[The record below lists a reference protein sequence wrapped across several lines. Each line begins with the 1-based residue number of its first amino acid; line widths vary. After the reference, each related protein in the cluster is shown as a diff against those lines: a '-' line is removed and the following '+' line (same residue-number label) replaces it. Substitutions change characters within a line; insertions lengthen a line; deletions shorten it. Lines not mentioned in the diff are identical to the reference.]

1 MELVANGSVPL
12 VNCLSWTWETRLSP
26 LYLSLGMPV
35 NVSFRVTSFART
47 LILILPYNH
56 FTRVERRKAKCEA
69 KFLGIY
75 IFIEITFRLLLS
87 HAFDKQMLRCCEAK
101 EKY

>member
-35 NVSFRVTSFART
+35 NVSFRVTSFARAV
-47 LILILPYNH
+47 ILSVPYNH
-56 FTRVERRKAKCEA
+56 FTREEGERQNARQN
-69 KFLGIY
+69 F
-75 IFIEITFRLLLS
+75 
-87 HAFDKQMLRCCEAK
+87 
-101 EKY
+101 